1 MESFKINDKS
11 FACPVDLTL
20 NTIMGKWKP
29 VILNNL
35 MDGKKRYGELQKLL
49 PNVTDRVLT
58 KQLRELE
65 TDGIVTRKVY
75 PVVPPKVE
83 YSITDRG
90 RTIKPILD
98 AMCDWGSKF
107 KVD

>member
-1 MESFKINDKS
+1 MGNFKINDKS
-11 FACPVDLTL
+11 FRCPVDLTL
-20 NTIMGKWKP
+20 NTIMGKWKV

-35 MDGKKRYGELQKLL
+35 MDGKKRYGMLQKLM
-49 PNVTDRVLT
+49 PDVTDRVLT

-65 TDGIVTRKVY
+65 MDGIITRKVY

-83 YSITDRG
+83 YSLTERG
-90 RTIKPILD
+90 KTIKPILD
-98 AMCDWGSKF
+98 AMSEWGSKF